1 MSPKLKS
8 ALVATSMLALGL
20 VVTVPSPSFAE
31 EPTKRDGIWAQDYTG
46 RPADPAVRFGRLS
59 NGLRYAILKNTTPAK
74 QVSLRLRIGS
84 GSLSEHDDQ
93 QGLAHFLEHMAFKGS
108 ARVPAGDMVQ
118 ILQRKGLSFGA
129 DTNAETDQ
137 DQTVYKFNLPEN
149 DEDSLD
155 TGLMLLREIASN
167 LTLSQAAMDPE
178 RGVVLSEE
186 RFRDSPAFR
195 SYVGQLGFQ
204 LQGQLAPNRIP
215 IGKVSVLQNAPVAL
229 IRRFYEAEYR
239 PDNAT
244 VIAIGDFDVDQMEK
258 KIRAR
263 FSDWAPKGGALS
275 RPDLG
280 KVVGRGPDAA
290 VYTEAGAPQNLS
302 ITWASPYD
310 ATADTA
316 ARERRDSTENL
327 AVAVLN
333 RRLERLAQGA
343 NAPFA
348 GAGADRANSVRS
360 AKLTQIVI
368 LPTAGGWQA
377 GLNAAITEQRRL
389 VQFGI
394 RQEELDREIAQFRTI
409 LVNAAAGAATRQTA
423 KIADDLVHAD
433 DENEVPTSPA
443 QDLAEFDAEV
453 KGLTAVEVS
462 QVAKSLFGGS
472 GPLVFVSGP
481 TPIAGGAEAV
491 KTALAA
497 AEAQPVSQGV
507 AEAIRAW
514 PYADFGTPGRVTSRR
529 EIADLGITEVNFANG
544 VRLLIKPT
552 SFAKDDVQVAV
563 RVGQGR
569 LAIPQSL
576 TRSLWTVSPFAPVFT
591 LGGTKELTFEEIQ
604 RLING
609 KLASVQLSL
618 DDDTYLL
625 TGVTRPQDLDTEL
638 ELLTAYTARPGFR
651 PQAFD
656 RLKGALTTQIP
667 QLDASALGVF
677 QRDAGTLLH
686 GGDRRWALLPTSEVL
701 ASSSPDD
708 VLALLSGALAEGTI
722 EVNVVGD
729 ITPERAIEAVA
740 KTYGTLAS
748 RRAGVAAGGVSTRVV
763 FPQPATQPVVETHK
777 GRADQAFALV
787 AWPTSDF
794 YADVREQRVL
804 GVLSEVLKNRLTDRL
819 RVTLGATYS
828 PGGDTDSSEVFKG
841 YGYIDAYV
849 ETPVDKL
856 DSFYAEVGNIVR
868 ELRDAPPST
877 DELARAKAPRVE
889 QRIKLKQTNLYWLS
903 ALSRIAADQR
913 ELGAVRNVVADI
925 QGVTSQD
932 IQTAA
937 QRYLVDGRA
946 FRFVVRAKPN

>member
-1 MSPKLKS
+1 
-8 ALVATSMLALGL
+8 
-20 VVTVPSPSFAE
+20 
-31 EPTKRDGIWAQDYTG
+31 
-46 RPADPAVRFGRLS
+46 
-59 NGLRYAILKNTTPAK
+59 
-74 QVSLRLRIGS
+74 
-84 GSLSEHDDQ
+84 
-93 QGLAHFLEHMAFKGS
+93 
-108 ARVPAGDMVQ
+108 
-118 ILQRKGLSFGA
+118 
-129 DTNAETDQ
+129 
-137 DQTVYKFNLPEN
+137 
-149 DEDSLD
+149 
-155 TGLMLLREIASN
+155 
-167 LTLSQAAMDPE
+167 
-178 RGVVLSEE
+178 
-186 RFRDSPAFR
+186 
-195 SYVGQLGFQ
+195 
-204 LQGQLAPNRIP
+204 
-215 IGKVSVLQNAPVAL
+215 
-229 IRRFYEAEYR
+229 
-239 PDNAT
+239 
-244 VIAIGDFDVDQMEK
+244 
-258 KIRAR
+258 
-263 FSDWAPKGGALS
+263 
-275 RPDLG
+275 
-280 KVVGRGPDAA
+280 
-290 VYTEAGAPQNLS
+290 
-302 ITWASPYD
+302 
-310 ATADTA
+310 
-316 ARERRDSTENL
+316 
-327 AVAVLN
+327 
-333 RRLERLAQGA
+333 
-343 NAPFA
+343 
-348 GAGADRANSVRS
+348 
-360 AKLTQIVI
+360 
-368 LPTAGGWQA
+368 
-377 GLNAAITEQRRL
+377 
-389 VQFGI
+389 
-394 RQEELDREIAQFRTI
+394 
-409 LVNAAAGAATRQTA
+409 
-423 KIADDLVHAD
+423 
-433 DENEVPTSPA
+433 
-443 QDLAEFDAEV
+443 V